1 LYNFQGHFGY
11 KQKTSLRKTSLQRQA
26 WENPKGRPNWE
37 SIHLG
42 KFLKKHPSI
51 GKPGRNPES
60 GMKEVNYESKQLGS
74 LYQQTRRWPYE
85 KRCRFVHQIPFIV
98 GFG

>member
-1 LYNFQGHFGY
+1 LVGY

-26 WENPKGRPNWE
+26 WEDPKGRPNWE

-42 KFLKKHPSI
+42 KFLITHPSI

-60 GMKEVNYESKQLGS
+60 GKKEVNYESKQLGS
-74 LYQQTRRWPYE
+74 LYQTRRDGLMDI